1 MKLKK
6 AGTDFKVKFVLV
18 FFARIEGHL
27 RKITK

>member
-6 AGTDFKVKFVLV
+6 TGTDFKVKFVPV